1 MIVTLEEAKAQLY
14 VYHNDDD
21 LLIEIYIKAAE
32 AAVKTYLDG
41 FDFTTTDPL
50 PDQFKLACLLLIGN
64 SYKNR
69 EGQVENQ
76 VDKQFGYGYLPQAV
90 TALLYPFKHQ
100 GF

>member
-1 MIVTLEEAKAQLY
+1 MMVTLEEAKAHVY

-21 LLIEIYIKAAE
+21 ALIEIYRKAAE
-32 AAVKTYLDG
+32 AAVKTYLQG
-41 FDFTTTDPL
+41 FDFDTLEPL
-50 PDQFKLACLLLIGN
+50 PEQFKLACLLLIGN

-90 TALLYPFKHQ
+90 TSLLYPFKHQ